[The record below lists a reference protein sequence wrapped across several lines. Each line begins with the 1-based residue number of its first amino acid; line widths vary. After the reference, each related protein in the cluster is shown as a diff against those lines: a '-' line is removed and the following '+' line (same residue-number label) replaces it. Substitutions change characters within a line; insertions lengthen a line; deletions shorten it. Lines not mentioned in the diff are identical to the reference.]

1 MCPPPEVVEEG
12 SAKKSAET
20 PSPYPDYTKDQ
31 SSTLKKLVGILGVTS
46 VAFLIATIVLAAN
59 NGSSSS
65 SSDDADSSMEKP
77 TSPTIEDTTPEM
89 IPVEPAPK
97 DQLTAVE
104 EKVNAIEDKVDSI
117 LDMMASSATIGETN
131 YNEDAP
137 IDDGEEEE
145 SFSFLNL
152 KLSSSFYSD
161 LEDNTC
167 AGANLQADNQ
177 PCVDL
182 NVPQAGANVTKG
194 YVGSLDMGDVVP
206 NTKPY
211 FQSSMCPVNV
221 HWHLGTEHYSAG
233 EYDENGSGPNGGTD
247 LAEWANR
254 GLAEDVRD
262 GFRCNYYDENDEKFT
277 KPYEWKYCVG
287 MEVGE
292 TYEVHW

>member
-1 MCPPPEVVEEG
+1 MCPPPQAEEG
-12 SAKKSAET
+12 GKGVVVNDN
-20 PSPYPDYTKDQ
+20 SPYPDNNKDQ
-31 SSTLKKLVGILGVTS
+31 SSNLKKMVGGLAVTS
-46 VAFLIATIVLAAN
+46 VGLLIATIVLATNKNSGADC
-59 NGSSSS
+59 GG
-65 SSDDADSSMEKP
+65 DAAIATTDSA
-77 TSPTIEDTTPEM
+77 PETAPE
-89 IPVEPAPK
+89 IPV
-97 DQLTAVE
+97 DG
-104 EKVNAIEDKVDSI
+104 DDS
-117 LDMMASSATIGETN
+117 MAT
-131 YNEDAP
+131 D
-137 IDDGEEEE
+137 EE

-167 AGANLQADNQ
+167 AGAKLQADNQ

-247 LAEWANR
+247 LAEWAQR
-254 GLAEDVRD
+254 GLADDVRD

>member
-1 MCPPPEVVEEG
+1 MCPPPQAEEG
-12 SAKKSAET
+12 GKGVVVNDN
-20 PSPYPDYTKDQ
+20 SPYPDNNKDQ
-31 SSTLKKLVGILGVTS
+31 SSNLKKMVGGLAVTS
-46 VAFLIATIVLAAN
+46 VGLLIATIVLATNKNGADCGGDAN
-59 NGSSSS
+59 ASTDIATT
-65 SSDDADSSMEKP
+65 SD
-77 TSPTIEDTTPEM
+77 TPVAE
-89 IPVEPAPK
+89 IPV
-97 DQLTAVE
+97 DG
-104 EKVNAIEDKVDSI
+104 DDS
-117 LDMMASSATIGETN
+117 MAT
-131 YNEDAP
+131 
-137 IDDGEEEE
+137 DDE

-167 AGANLQADNQ
+167 AGAKLQADNQ

-233 EYDENGSGPNGGTD
+233 EYDENGSGPHGGTD